1 MVFVSQ
7 SGVRHENSE
16 KLESDDLLHEN
27 AVFLRPQGF
36 QNKTNMV
43 PKLANKRKKSREE
56 AKREQR

>member
-16 KLESDDLLHEN
+16 KLESDDPLNEH
-27 AVFLRPQGF
+27 AMFLKSQGF
-36 QNKTNMV
+36 QNEVKIV
-43 PKLANKRKKSREE
+43 PKQAERRNKSREE